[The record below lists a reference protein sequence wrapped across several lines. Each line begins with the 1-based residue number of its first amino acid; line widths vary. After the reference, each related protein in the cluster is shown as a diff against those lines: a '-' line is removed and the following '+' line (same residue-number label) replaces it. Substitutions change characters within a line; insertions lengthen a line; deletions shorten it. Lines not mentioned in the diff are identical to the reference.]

1 MSCNPVNSLRQYASK
16 AYFMGERY
24 LIQSRYTGIES
35 VLMKR
40 PEYIRCVSVNIL
52 GTVSINVL
60 GETCVDEKAREYHE
74 R

>member
-35 VLMKR
+35 VFFLFF
-40 PEYIRCVSVNIL
+40 
-52 GTVSINVL
+52 VL
-60 GETCVDEKAREYHE
+60 FHGRKAFDPIQVHRD
-74 R
+74 

>member
-1 MSCNPVNSLRQYASK
+1 
-16 AYFMGERY
+16 MGER
-24 LIQSRYTGIES
+24 LLTQSRYTGIES

>member
-35 VLMKR
+35 VFFFVFCFISWAK
-40 PEYIRCVSVNIL
+40 
-52 GTVSINVL
+52 GF
-60 GETCVDEKAREYHE
+60 
-74 R
+74 